1 MNNKPSNTPK
11 SGQQG
16 WQKTTPKAASPAPT
30 PAVGRGSHLLNPAEN
45 PSNPAAVTLDDIWA
59 TYKENIQEDNVLAPQ
74 VTKADVEERMWMRD
88 QAERMGL
95 DPDTH
100 AGPILFTDDE
110 WEMMTSTREA
120 RIAFGYELPCG
131 CRPGSC
137 SSEYGGDCFNY
148 DYDTDEREIWHESI
162 CEDPK
167 SVFYTDSRGRKWA
180 IREFPDLGMSEYADT
195 GDSLQA
201 YSSKGT
207 IEETV
212 SLIEADASMRNF

>member
-1 MNNKPSNTPK
+1 MNNKPSNAPK

-16 WQKTTPKAASPAPT
+16 WQKTTPKAASPAPA
-30 PAVGRGSHLLNPAEN
+30 PSAGRGT
-45 PSNPAAVTLDDIWA
+45 PSNPAVNTSTPATTSLDEIWE
-59 TYKENIQEDNVLAPQ
+59 TYKENIQEENVPR
-74 VTKADVEERMWMRD
+74 VTREDINERMWQRE

-95 DPDTH
+95 DPDTF
-100 AGPILFTDDE
+100 AGPVLFTDDE

-137 SSEYGGDCFNY
+137 SSEYGGDCNNY
-148 DYDTDEREIWHESI
+148 DYDTDELEIWHESI

-180 IREFPDLGMSEYADT
+180 IREFPDAGMSEYANT
-195 GDSLQA
+195 ENPLQA
-201 YSSKGT
+201 YSGKGT

-212 SLIEADASMRNF
+212 SLIEADASM